1 MLLNV
6 KGELREFKTPLVM
19 GILNVTPDSFF
30 DGGKFI
36 EESHIANHIEQMVK
50 DGADVIDVGG
60 VSTRPGAV
68 EISMEEEWK
77 RVEPAL
83 KLLAEKHKGV
93 LVSID
98 TYNSAIAKR
107 SVESGAHIVNDI
119 GGGTFDN
126 KMFDVVAKLKV
137 PYILMH
143 MQGTPATMQQN
154 PVYKNVTTDVI
165 DFLAAQITRARSAGI
180 NDIIVD
186 PGFGFG
192 KTVEHNYALLKNL
205 SFIKEMTGCEVLV
218 GLSRKS
224 MINKVLGI
232 KPEDALNGTTAL
244 NMLALN
250 NGAKILR
257 VHDVKEAK
265 ECVKLFEILSSN
277 NF

>member
-1 MLLNV
+1 MLLNI

-36 EESHIANHIEQMVK
+36 QESHIANHVQQLVNN
-50 DGADVIDVGG
+50 GADIIDVGG
-60 VSTRPGAV
+60 VSTRPGAT
-68 EISMEEEWK
+68 EISIDEEWE
-77 RVEPAL
+77 RLDPAL
-83 KLLAEKHKGV
+83 KVLAKKHKDILISV
-93 LVSID
+93 D
-98 TYNSAIAKR
+98 TYKSVIAQR
-107 SVESGAHIVNDI
+107 AVESGAHIVNDI
-119 GGGTFDN
+119 SGGTFDN
-126 KMFDVVAKLKV
+126 KMLNTVAKLNV
-137 PYILMH
+137 PCMLMH
-143 MQGTPATMQQN
+143 IQGSPATMQQN
-154 PVYKNVTTDVI
+154 PVYSNVINDVI
-165 DFLAAQITRARSAGI
+165 DFLAGQIIKARNAGI

-192 KTVEHNYALLKNL
+192 KTVEHNYSLLKNL
-205 SFIKEMTGCEVLV
+205 SFIKEMTRCEVLV

-224 MINKVLGI
+224 MINKVLGT

-265 ECVKLFEILSSN
+265 QCVKLFEAYDLAK
-277 NF
+277 

>member
-36 EESHIANHIEQMVK
+36 QESHIANHIDQMLK
-50 DGADVIDVGG
+50 DGVDIIDVGG
-60 VSTRPGAV
+60 MSTRPGAK
-68 EISMEEEWK
+68 EITADEEWS
-77 RVEPAL
+77 RVEPTL
-83 KLLAEKHKGV
+83 KLLSQKYNGV

-98 TYNSAIAKR
+98 TYRSDVAELAIKN
-107 SVESGAHIVNDI
+107 GAHIVNDI
-119 GGGTFDN
+119 SGGTFDS
-126 KMFDVVAKLKV
+126 KMFDMVAKHKA

-143 MQGTPATMQQN
+143 MQGTPANMQQN
-154 PVYKNVTTDVI
+154 PVYKNVTNDVI
-165 DFLAAQITRARSAGI
+165 DFLAGQINKAHNAGI

-192 KTVEHNYALLKNL
+192 KAVDHNYALLKNL

-224 MINKVLGI
+224 MINKVLEI
-232 KPEDALNGTTAL
+232 KPENALNGTSAL

-265 ECVKLFEILSSN
+265 QCIKLFEVYNLAK
-277 NF
+277 